1 VGWGATTSRASTTP
15 PDDQTLTTALL
26 PTAGAGNLR
35 TETLRAFTAEEM
47 SDIVRQLG

>member
-1 VGWGATTSRASTTP
+1 VGRYDLVGIVDA

-26 PTAGAGNLR
+26 RTAGAGNLR

-47 SDIVRQLG
+47 SDIERQLS